1 MAFRS
6 TSTLIAA
13 SAVLSL
19 PACLAA
25 PRTCPDTR
33 ITKFRSGPLIGLADN
48 QPQTLADRRF
58 QKSGIKRMRVLV
70 PFDALANGGSRRRS
84 STRGS
89 TPRSSRASSRSSSFY
104 RSDRGNRRIPTSR
117 ATGATSACFRLRYPW
132 VKLFSTWNEANFAD
146 AQPTGG
152 TPSGPLSSTGPCA
165 RSARSGRCT
174 VLAADFRSDG
184 SKKSAKWLKT
194 FKRHMGG
201 GPHRWGLVSHPDI
214 TRQSTRQTRWFLSNT
229 RGPVWATEA
238 GAVNFFGRGVKP
250 SISRQTKSMRFL
262 MGKYP
267 RVSRRLQRMY
277 IYHWRA
283 ARGNRLWDSGL
294 QSVSGKRRPAYY
306 VFFRAIGKRAP

>member
-1 MAFRS
+1 M
-6 TSTLIAA
+6 
-13 SAVLSL
+13 
-19 PACLAA
+19 
-25 PRTCPDTR
+25 
-33 ITKFRSGPLIGLADN
+33 
-48 QPQTLADRRF
+48 
-58 QKSGIKRMRVLV
+58 
-70 PFDALANGGSRRRS
+70 
-84 STRGS
+84 
-89 TPRSSRASSRSSSFY
+89 SFY
-104 RSDRGNRRIPTSR
+104 RSDRGKRRIPSVASFR
-117 ATGATSACFRLRYPW
+117 SHFRRFRLRYPW

-146 AQPTGG
+146 AQPTGRYPKR
-152 TPSGPLSSTGPCA
+152 TAQFYRTLRKECA
-165 RSARSGRCT
+165 VGRCT

-201 GPHRWGLVSHPDI
+201 GTHRWGLVSHPDI
-214 TRQSTRQTRWFLSNT
+214 TRRSTKQTRWFLKNT

-283 ARGNRLWDSGL
+283 GKETGCGTPGCSPSAASAARRTTCSSGRSASGRRSGGRCRSSVVGRRSLALRVGVGRELARAGPARRRRAATERRRRAHRSRL
-294 QSVSGKRRPAYY
+294 R
-306 VFFRAIGKRAP
+306 

>member
-6 TSTLIAA
+6 TLAVL
-13 SAVLSL
+13 AVLSL
-19 PACLAA
+19 PSQAGAA
-25 PRTCPDTR
+25 VPDTK

-70 PFDALANGGSRRRS
+70 PYDAMANGGFRRAYLDAWF
-84 STRGS
+84 TAAKFQGIE
-89 TPRSSRASSRSSSFY
+89 PLVSFY
-104 RSDRGNRRIPTSR
+104 RSDRGKRRIPSVTSFR
-117 ATGATSACFRLRYPW
+117 RHFRLFRLRYPW

-146 AQPTGG
+146 AQPTGRYPKR
-152 TPSGPLSSTGPCA
+152 TAQFYRTLRKECA
-165 RSARSGRCT
+165 VGRCT

-184 SKKSAKWLKT
+184 SKASAKWLKT

-214 TRQSTRQTRWFLSNT
+214 TRRSTRQTRWFLKNT

-250 SISRQTKSMRFL
+250 SISRQTQSMRFL